1 MFQGCFWY
9 PRDGIGTPRDAISPP
24 PGMPSLYP
32 LGQVCFRPRWGRTP
46 SESRCKGRDKSV
58 LHPLTHCLTQCPI
71 CTRGFWGSPLLPQAA
86 ELGFCQGCV
95 LSPTSQPKGV
105 TFHPCPSP
113 NPLSWFWAWESRA
126 DFPRLGRAG
135 MSRASSHPPQLHQH
149 RSRRATPLAGGRRHQ
164 EGHLWPPPNHHP
176 APMTKA
182 PPFPWILLPSSPTLP
197 DRRDPSAL
205 RHPSPIS
212 VPIARMGPRWWHGG
226 GHRQGVPP
234 PAGSGVGS
242 LCNVNC
248 SRRQRG

>member
-32 LGQVCFRPRWGRTP
+32 LGQVCFRPHWGRTP
-46 SESRCKGRDKSV
+46 FESRCKGRDKSV

-95 LSPTSQPKGV
+95 LSPMSQPKGV

-126 DFPRLGRAG
+126 DFPGLGRAG

-149 RSRRATPLAGGRRHQ
+149 RSHRATPLAGRRRHQ

-176 APMTKA
+176 APMTKTPPNSLDPA
-182 PPFPWILLPSSPTLP
+182 AIFPHAAGPQGSLPTPTPFP
-197 DRRDPSAL
+197 AL
-205 RHPSPIS
+205 RANRPDGTE
-212 VPIARMGPRWWHGG
+212 VVARRGAQGG
-226 GHRQGVPP
+226 GATPGRK
-234 PAGSGVGS
+234 
-242 LCNVNC
+242 
-248 SRRQRG
+248 RRRLVMQR